1 MAHKHKLTVV
11 LVNMGGPESLEEIE
25 PFLLNL
31 FNDPD
36 IIEIFGGRLLRPYVA
51 RMIVKK
57 RLPEVTENYR
67 LIGGGSP
74 LLKITQQQAEALQNA
89 LSEHF
94 DADVRIAMRYTR
106 PFTDEAFQGIPNGHP
121 VMVLPLYPHFS
132 STTTGSSFNEIYRH
146 FKKHRKPLDA
156 VTFIRDYHDH
166 PTFIRAWSE
175 QIRRTLK
182 EMPEDHLRQ
191 AVFLYSAHGVPEYV
205 IRRGDPYQQQ
215 VERSVKLIHEA
226 LGLPNPYMVTYQSKV
241 GRRKWLE
248 PSTEHQLIELGKVRT
263 PAVVVVPISFVSE
276 HSETLYELDMMLKDI
291 ALDAGVQAYYR
302 VPTFNDFDL
311 YIQTLKEVVL
321 QHGKTN

>member
-1 MAHKHKLTVV
+1 MAHKNKLTVV
-11 LVNMGGPESLEEIE
+11 LVNMGGPESLKEIE

-51 RMIVKK
+51 RMIVKR

-74 LLKITQQQAEALQNA
+74 LLKITQQQASALQKA
-89 LSEHF
+89 LAPHVE
-94 DADVRIAMRYTR
+94 AEVRIAMRYTR
-106 PFTDEAFQGIPNGHP
+106 PFTDEAFADLPNGHP

-146 FKKHRKPLDA
+146 FKKYRKPLDN
-156 VTFIRDYHDH
+156 VIFVKDYHDH
-166 PTFIRAWSE
+166 PRFIQAWAS
-175 QIRRTLK
+175 QIQKTLQ
-182 EMPEDHLRQ
+182 EMPENHLKQ

-205 IRRGDPYQQQ
+205 IRRGDPYQKQI
-215 VERSVKLIHEA
+215 ERSVALIHQA
-226 LGLPNPYMVTYQSKV
+226 LGVPNPYFVTYQSKV

-248 PSTEHQLIELGKVRT
+248 PSTEHQLITLGKAKT

-291 ALDAGVQAYYR
+291 ALEAGVGAYYR
-302 VPTFNDFDL
+302 VPTFNDFQP
-311 YIQTLKEVVL
+311 YIETLKEVVL
-321 QHGKTN
+321 QYGKTN